1 MRNIFFALIVLL
13 AGLVY
18 LKRDAIENSTSAEP
32 EEVIAFTE
40 NTSSDELLAQAFVS
54 LDHEVNPNL
63 DIDTYSGLEKI
74 AFAYQNRL
82 SNIQVLGSG
91 RVLKML
97 PDDNVGSRHQRFILK
112 LANNQSLL
120 IAHNIN
126 IADRI
131 KSLRKGDDIEF
142 YGVYEWNDKG
152 GVVHWTHHD
161 PDGSHPNGYLR
172 YAGLKYQ

>member
-1 MRNIFFALIVLL
+1 M
-13 AGLVY
+13 
-18 LKRDAIENSTSAEP
+18 
-32 EEVIAFTE
+32 
-40 NTSSDELLAQAFVS
+40 
-54 LDHEVNPNL
+54 
-63 DIDTYSGLEKI
+63 DTYSGLEKI

>member
-1 MRNIFFALIVLL
+1 MRNLFIALLVVIV
-13 AGLVY
+13 GLVY
-18 LKRDAIENSTSAEP
+18 LKRDADDNNLSAPP
-32 EEVIAFTE
+32 EKVIAFTE
-40 NTSSDELLAQAFVS
+40 DTSSDVLLEQAFVS
-54 LDHEVNPNL
+54 LDHEVNPNV

-74 AFAYQNRL
+74 AFAYQNQL

-91 RVLKML
+91 KVIKML
-97 PDDNVGSRHQRFILK
+97 PDDNRGSRHQRFILK
-112 LANNQSLL
+112 LGNNQSLL

-126 IADRI
+126 IADRV

-161 PDGSHPNGYLR
+161 PDGSHPDGYLR